1 MCPNKKVH
9 YSLISDV
16 STEQDAP
23 PYTSIHQDPV
33 ISYPVTSLGRL
44 VLPAPAPEERLA
56 TSNRRAGRRVAP
68 REQGGPLT
76 EESHLSQTQLP
87 RVQESQEDVR
97 LEAQHSLASPRII
110 SSASPRIMSS
120 TFSESPPPEN
130 GISETNEVEEVT
142 LTQTRVWE
150 KWTTYLLNQIFIHFY
165 HQHFH

>member
-1 MCPNKKVH
+1 MQKQKV
-9 YSLISDV
+9 YYLLISDV

-44 VLPAPAPEERLA
+44 VLPAPAPEERTA

-68 REQGGPLT
+68 REQGGPSA
-76 EESHLSQTQLP
+76 EESHLSQP
-87 RVQESQEDVR
+87 RLSGVPEPQDDVR
-97 LEAQHSLASPRII
+97 IETSPRM
-110 SSASPRIMSS
+110 IMSS
-120 TFSESPPPEN
+120 TSSESPPPEN
-130 GISETNEVEEVT
+130 RISEPDAEEVT

-150 KWTTYLLNQIFIHFY
+150 KRTTYLFNQIFIHFY